1 MAKTLEAT
9 SGAGTRQC
17 RDPVFKA
24 GITDDDGQLR
34 ESLLP
39 REFRMI
45 SKLLAGVLFVMPLT
59 HTTCLFAAEVVVYGL
74 EAMPYCGV
82 INGNPVGIAIDVLTE
97 ASNYGAPKFVFR
109 FDLPWLRAQ
118 ERVQRPGE
126 ELAAI
131 IPFSRTPQRENS
143 YRWVAELVP
152 TQYRLY
158 SIDRPTPIKT
168 IDEAK
173 DLRIGVVRG
182 HAIIPMLKRLGM
194 NKLDDGAANAA
205 KNATKLA
212 MKRSAVMADSDLIC
226 LYNWKRIGQ
235 STKDLQ
241 VGPAIGDV
249 IHVYLATGLQFPDDV
264 ARSISDAI
272 NKMQRNGRLQ
282 KIIQKWKE

>member
-1 MAKTLEAT
+1 
-9 SGAGTRQC
+9 
-17 RDPVFKA
+17 
-24 GITDDDGQLR
+24 
-34 ESLLP
+34 
-39 REFRMI
+39 MI
-45 SKLLAGVLFVMPLT
+45 SKRLAGVLIVMSLT
-59 HTTCLFAAEVVVYGL
+59 HATWLCAAEVVVYSL

-82 INGNPVGIAIDVLTE
+82 INGKPVGIAIDVLTE
-97 ASNYGAPKFVFR
+97 ASTLGAPTFVFR

-131 IPFSRTPQRENS
+131 IPFSRTSQRES
-143 YRWVAELVP
+143 TYKWVAELVP

-205 KNATKLA
+205 INATKLA

-226 LYNWKRIGQ
+226 LYSWKTIGR
-235 STKDLQ
+235 SIKELQ
-241 VGPAIGDV
+241 VGPAIGDMT
-249 IHVYLATGLQFPDDV
+249 HVYVATGVHFPDDV
-264 ARSISDAI
+264 AKSISDAVDTMRRSG
-272 NKMQRNGRLQ
+272 KLK
-282 KIIQKWKE
+282 KIIEKWTN